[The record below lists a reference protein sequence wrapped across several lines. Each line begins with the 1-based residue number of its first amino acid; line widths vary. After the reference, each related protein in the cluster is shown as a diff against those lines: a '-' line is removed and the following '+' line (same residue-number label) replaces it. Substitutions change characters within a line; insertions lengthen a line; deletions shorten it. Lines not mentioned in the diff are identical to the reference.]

1 MVAASCFLIHCFV
14 CSVIHLELQPM
25 LDTQRDLVSLLNL
38 GPPVTFLVNVVD
50 LMYQTTT
57 GQPLEKSSLL
67 IPSCNVIRR
76 QA

>member
-1 MVAASCFLIHCFV
+1 
-14 CSVIHLELQPM
+14 M

-76 QA
+76 QAWGKVLVMSLTKLPEGV